1 MEARRMADEKPVEQ
15 FEDAAAFAAWLKKAG
30 SQHPGIWMKISKKGS
45 PVTTL
50 SYAGAVDVA
59 LAHGWIDGQRRP
71 MDEHFSLQ
79 MFTPRRPRS
88 VWSKR
93 NVDKVT
99 AMIAEGTIQ
108 PAGLGEV
115 ERAKADGRWDRAYE
129 GSTKSEPPA
138 DFMDALAANPAALEF
153 YATLNAVNRYAIY
166 YRIQNVKR
174 EDTRARKIVTIV
186 EMLGRGEKFH

>member
-1 MEARRMADEKPVEQ
+1 MAEEKSVEQ
-15 FEDAAAFAAWLKKAG
+15 FDDAAAFGAWLAEAG
-30 SQHPGIWMKISKKGS
+30 PQHPGIWMKISKKGS

-59 LAHGWIDGQRRP
+59 LAYGWIDGQRRP

-93 NVDKVT
+93 NVDKVR
-99 AMIAEGTIQ
+99 AMIADGSIQ
-108 PAGLGEV
+108 PAGLAEV
-115 ERAKADGRWDRAYE
+115 ERAKADGRWERAYE
-129 GSTKSEPPA
+129 GSSKSEPPA
-138 DFMDALAANPAALEF
+138 DFLAALQGNPTAREF

-186 EMLGRGEKFH
+186 EMLARGEKFH